1 MADQRFWTL
10 PENER
15 IFQLMTDR
23 GDGTHAIR
31 MEAYPPRVLMTD
43 GDGQYA
49 RLRVDVGQTGF
60 FAGREFL
67 TFYEFSIPTGQNIT
81 IRATALND
89 VFLQRFLVDLWTA
102 DLRVELYS
110 GGTSSG
116 TYNVALPVLRS
127 NMTSGVDLTYNSQ
140 TTLDTGGSFTGG
152 TLVDVIQLFA
162 VANPSKGAAVEGGGD
177 AVLGF
182 GAGVY
187 HIKLTNI
194 NSITA
199 TGTFKARW
207 EERP

>member
-31 MEAYPPRVLMTD
+31 MEAYPPKLLMTD
-43 GDGQYA
+43 GDGEYA

-60 FAGREFL
+60 FAGREFF
-67 TFYEFSIPTGQNIT
+67 TFHEFSIPSGESIT
-81 IRATALND
+81 IRATALTD
-89 VFLQRFLVDLWTA
+89 VHLQRFIVDLWTA
-102 DLRVELYS
+102 ELRIEFVA

-116 TYNVALPVLRS
+116 TYNVDLPVLRS
-127 NMTSGVDLTYNSQ
+127 NMTSTIDATYNAQ
-140 TTLDTGGSFTGG
+140 TTLDTGGTFTGG
-152 TLVDVIQLFA
+152 TLIDVIQLYA
-162 VANPSKGAAVEGGGD
+162 VSNPAKGSAVEGGGD

-182 GAGVY
+182 GIGIY
-187 HIKLTNI
+187 HIKLINI
-194 NSITA
+194 NSVNA
-199 TGTFKARW
+199 NGVFKARW